1 MGCDLNLYFVNF
13 TVHLSAEEEIKDG
26 QSNVICCIHDLTAN
40 PHVDSCEA
48 ILNLLCLF
56 TI

>member
-13 TVHLSAEEEIKDG
+13 TVHLSAEEEIQDG